1 MKCCLEENKG
11 IPSSLLWI
19 LATVAGVSVA
29 NLYYCQPLLNVMCRD
44 LGITEFQANL
54 IPMITQIGYA
64 LGLLFIIPLG
74 DLYDRRRIIVLNFAV
89 LTVSM
94 SAIGFLSD
102 IRLIYVAS
110 LFTGICSVMPQIFI
124 PIASQFSEPKRKA
137 RNVGI
142 LVSGLLTGILASR
155 VVSGVVG
162 EAFGWRTMYHLAA
175 VFMIASIFVVLRTL
189 PDMPSNYSG
198 NYGGLMRSLFKL
210 YVSTPK
216 LRIVSIRAGLCF
228 GSFLALWA
236 CLSFKLSEAP
246 FFAGNDVIG
255 LLGLC
260 GVAGAVTASYVGS
273 CVSRLGVRRLNFIG
287 CGLML
292 LSWLLM
298 FVFQYSYFGYIAGI
312 ILLDIGMQCIQI
324 SNQTCA
330 LSLNQHASNRVNTIF
345 MTTYFIGG
353 SFGTFLSG
361 AMWDHSRWIG
371 TVLAGASLVVLS
383 LFITLFSKD

>member
-1 MKCCLEENKG
+1 MKCFLEENKG
-11 IPSSLLWI
+11 IPAHLLWI
-19 LATVAGVSVA
+19 LATVSGVSVA

-89 LTVSM
+89 LTLSM

-102 IRLIYVAS
+102 IRLIYAAS

-124 PIASQFSEPKRKA
+124 PIASQFSEPERKA

-175 VFMIASIFVVLRTL
+175 VFMVGSIFVVLRAL

-198 NYGGLMRSLFKL
+198 SYSSLMRSLLKL
-210 YVSTPK
+210 YVSTPR
-216 LRIVSIRAGLCF
+216 LRIVSVRAGLCF

-236 CLSFKLSEAP
+236 CLSFKLGESP

-273 CVSRLGVRRLNFIG
+273 CVGRLGVRRLNFIG

-292 LSWLLM
+292 VSWLLM
-298 FVFQYSYFGYIAGI
+298 YVFQYYYLGYIAGI

-361 AMWDHSRWIG
+361 AMWDFSGWIG
-371 TVLAGASLVVLS
+371 TVVGGASLVFLS
-383 LFITLFSKD
+383 LLITILSKD

>member
-189 PDMPSNYSG
+189 PDMPSNYNG
-198 NYGGLMRSLFKL
+198 NYGGLMRSLLKL
-210 YVSTPK
+210 YVSTPR

-371 TVLAGASLVVLS
+371 TVVAGASLVVLS

>member
-1 MKCCLEENKG
+1 
-11 IPSSLLWI
+11 
-19 LATVAGVSVA
+19 
-29 NLYYCQPLLNVMCRD
+29 MCRD

-110 LFTGICSVMPQIFI
+110 LFTGVCSVMPQIFI

-371 TVLAGASLVVLS
+371 TVVAGASLVVLS
-383 LFITLFSKD
+383 LLITLFSKD